1 MTEDWLDR
9 ILHVRRWAQGGKRAP
24 HKPLLMLL
32 ALARLQA
39 TGSSRLA
46 YVDAEAVLDDLLDEY
61 GPSTSRTTTA
71 YPFHRLQND
80 ELWTVRT
87 TAGPSPGDSPTQ
99 LRRLEATGQFV
110 PELEAALRSDPRLL
124 VLAARGLLDAN
135 FPESLHAELSAV
147 LGLDLEGAEVAL
159 AKGRVALLRR
169 RDPRFREAVLVAY
182 EYRCAVCGYDG
193 RVGREAVAL
202 DAAHVRW
209 WAFEGPDDVDN
220 AVCLCSLHHKL
231 FDRGVLGITADG
243 EIAVSRLFVGRGRVA
258 EELVVALVGRPLS
271 EPQRGLPTPAGEH
284 VSWHAEQVFRRPA
297 RVA

>member
-1 MTEDWLDR
+1 MTEDWLER
-9 ILHVRRWAQGGKRAP
+9 ILHVRRWSQGGKRAP

-32 ALARLQA
+32 ALARLQR

-46 YVDAEAVLDDLLDEY
+46 YVDAEAVLDDLLNEY

-87 TAGPSPGDSPTQ
+87 TDGPSPGDSPAQ
-99 LRRLEATGQFV
+99 LRRVDATGQFV
-110 PELEAALRSDPRLL
+110 PTLEGALRADPRLL

-135 FPESLHAELSAV
+135 FPESLHAEICAA

-159 AKGRVALLRR
+159 AKERATSSRR
-169 RDPRFREAVLVAY
+169 RDPQFREAVLVAY
-182 EYRCAVCGYDG
+182 EYRCAMCGYDG
-193 RVGREAVAL
+193 LVGREAVAL

-209 WAFEGPDDVDN
+209 WAFDGPDDVDN
-220 AVCLCSLHHKL
+220 ALCLCSLHHKL
-231 FDRGVLGITADG
+231 FDRGVMGITTDG
-243 EIAVSRLFVGRGRVA
+243 VIAVSRHFVGRSRVA
-258 EELVVALVGRPLS
+258 EDLVVSLVGRPLLD
-271 EPQRGLPTPAGEH
+271 PQQGLPAPAGEH
-284 VSWHAEQVFRRPA
+284 VSWHAEQVFRLPA

>member
-80 ELWTVRT
+80 GFWTVRT
-87 TAGPSPGDSPTQ
+87 TAGPSPGDSPSQ

-110 PELEAALRSDPRLL
+110 PDLEASLLSDPRLL
-124 VLAARGLLDAN
+124 VLAVRGLLDAN
-135 FPESLHAELSAV
+135 FPESLHAELSAS

-159 AKGRVALLRR
+159 AKGRVELLRR

-182 EYRCAVCGYDG
+182 EYRCAMCGYDG
-193 RVGREAVAL
+193 RVGREAVGL

-220 AVCLCSLHHKL
+220 ALCLCSLHHKL
-231 FDRGVLGITADG
+231 LDRGVMGITTDG
-243 EIAVSRLFVGRGRVA
+243 DIAVSRLFVGRGRVA
-258 EELVVALVGRPLS
+258 EELVVSLVGRPLLD
-271 EPQRGLPTPAGEH
+271 PQRGLPTPAVEH
-284 VSWHAEQVFRRPA
+284 VSWHAEQVFRQPA